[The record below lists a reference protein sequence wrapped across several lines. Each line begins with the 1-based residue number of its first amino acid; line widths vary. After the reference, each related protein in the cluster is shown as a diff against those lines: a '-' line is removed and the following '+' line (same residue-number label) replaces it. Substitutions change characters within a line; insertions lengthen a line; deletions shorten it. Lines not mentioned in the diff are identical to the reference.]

1 MLLAVVGG
9 KHANDAMEAAWLGDG
24 YKDLAQMADCN
35 QQLPGF
41 QSCGGKNV
49 ALRADIRFRARF

>member
-1 MLLAVVGG
+1 LGQ
-9 KHANDAMEAAWLGDG
+9 AAWLGDG
-24 YKDLAQMADCN
+24 FKDLAQMADCN

-41 QSCGGKNV
+41 QACGGKNV